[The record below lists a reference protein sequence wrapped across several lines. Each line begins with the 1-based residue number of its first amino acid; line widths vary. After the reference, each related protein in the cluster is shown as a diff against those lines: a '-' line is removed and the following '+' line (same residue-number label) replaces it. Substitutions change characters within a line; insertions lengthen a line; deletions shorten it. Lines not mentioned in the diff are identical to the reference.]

1 MINSL
6 DAMDSVH
13 EGLLEHL
20 LSVQKASFGGDRSA
34 AGRYAAEQR
43 WKGHVKQDDGGR
55 DTVEKLTK
63 DATTLKANF
72 DAFLDRGRYEEQQK
86 GILTQEEWKTYSG
99 NQQYVSVIIN
109 SKKEIVP
116 SVKLLEL
123 EQRVCKIGERAR
135 AIAEK
140 NIAGQ
145 QTGLEQ
151 TGLDPKLVLHLS
163 WEQKFERRKTAEYK
177 NVMEEMGI
185 SVGGKLKL
193 MGSATYTRTN
203 LERHVNEIFPSKVIK
218 DVRAMFPT
226 MKVQKNSSGGGAFYS
241 VQGIIDTDGT
251 RVTDVHEY
259 MHAVTFA
266 SPIARVMENAFLE
279 RRRMGDPARTREQYD
294 VKQRIS
300 KLEPYRNGSTNY
312 VTDKLTDPYAGK
324 KYYHQLDGPTESLT
338 RGLQYLIA
346 DTWKSQDEDHK
357 NMTMGTLIMIGL
369 A

>member
-63 DATTLKANF
+63 DATTLKADF
-72 DAFLDRGRYEEQQK
+72 DAFLDSGRYEEQQK

-99 NQQYVSVIIN
+99 NQQYVVTDIN
-109 SKKEIVP
+109 GVKTRVP

-135 AIAEK
+135 AFAAEK
-140 NIAGQ
+140 FPEF
-145 QTGLEQ
+145 QTMN
-151 TGLDPKLVLHLS
+151 
-163 WEQKFERRKTAEYK
+163 ERNKNATIEYR
-177 NVMEEMGI
+177 NVMKEMGI
-185 SVGGKLKL
+185 QMGAKLKIK
-193 MGSATYTRTN
+193 GTKTYTPTHF
-203 LERHVNEIFPSKVIK
+203 ERNVNEIFPSKAIEGVN
-218 DVRAMFPT
+218 AMFPT
-226 MKVQKNSSGGGAFYS
+226 MKVQKNGTGGGAFYS

-294 VKQRIS
+294 VKERITE
-300 KLEPYRNGSTNY
+300 LESYEYSSTNY
-312 VTDKLTDPYAGK
+312 VKDKLTDPYAGK
-324 KYYHQLDGPTESLT
+324 KYYHELDGPTESLT

-346 DTWKSQDEDHK
+346 DTYKSTDEDHK